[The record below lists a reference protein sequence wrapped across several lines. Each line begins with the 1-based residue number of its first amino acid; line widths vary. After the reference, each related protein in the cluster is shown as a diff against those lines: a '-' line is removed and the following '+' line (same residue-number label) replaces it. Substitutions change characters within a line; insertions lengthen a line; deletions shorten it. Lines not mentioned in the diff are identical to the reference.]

1 MPGCALR
8 ILGGESF
15 VPSEFVSKFPLSNVS
30 PKHPVL
36 IVSIGN
42 CDGDDFPGQVR
53 DALQFLSTHES
64 AIKHLLAQ
72 PEIVAGLDFGVWSN
86 ESWCQSHIFP
96 AELVAVAGSF
106 GLSLEVS
113 MYAAS

>member
-1 MPGCALR
+1 MPGCVLR
-8 ILGGESF
+8 ASGGESF
-15 VPSEFVSKFPLSNVS
+15 VPAEFVSGFPLANVS

-36 IVSIGN
+36 IVPVGDS
-42 CDGDDFPGQVR
+42 DGDDFHGQVR
-53 DALQFLSTHES
+53 DALQFLGKHES

-72 PEIVAGLDFGVWSN
+72 PRIVAGLDFGVWSK
-86 ESWCQSHIFP
+86 ESWCQSLSFP
-96 AELVAVAGSF
+96 AELVAMAGSF